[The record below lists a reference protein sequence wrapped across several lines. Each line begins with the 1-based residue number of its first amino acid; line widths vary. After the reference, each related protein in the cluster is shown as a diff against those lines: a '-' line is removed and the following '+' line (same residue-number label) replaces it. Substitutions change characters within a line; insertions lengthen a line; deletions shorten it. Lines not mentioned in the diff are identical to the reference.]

1 MAYQI
6 KTNCTK
12 CGACIVECPT
22 GSIIEGKKH
31 YLIDADTCADHAACV
46 QVCPVDAIVLIPT
59 AKPEGKGEEEV

>member
-6 KTNCTK
+6 KSICTK

-22 GSIIEGKKH
+22 SSIIEGKKH

-59 AKPEGKGEEEV
+59 AKQADNEEEEA